1 VQMKRPNQE
10 KLFWQSM
17 AFVLLTVTAL
27 CLTTLGAAAQQSA
40 ADQAPTTEQAPATTE
55 QAPYPEKAPASTP
68 PPTTQAPAAQAPA
81 PTQQPTTTQVP
92 YTEQAPAAAAQPQ
105 TAPAPRGEQGPESVH
120 VMVGHSMLIRTP
132 SRIKRVLTG
141 NPAVIESVLTS
152 PRELV
157 ITAKAPGGSSLML
170 WDEAG
175 QSRSLDVYADLDVT
189 QLRNTLDQSFPNN
202 GVDVQSEGN
211 RVMLVGTVP
220 TAPVAEQILKMAN
233 NYSKDVVNG
242 LHTAPPPHLKQVML
256 KVRFAEADRSKLSA
270 FGFNLFSTGATNT
283 IGTIGTQ
290 QFGPLAIQGGQTGGT
305 NNGTPQQFTLS
316 DLLNIFIFRSD
327 INLGATV
334 KLLQQKNILQILAEP
349 NLMAYS
355 GVPAKFLAG
364 GEFPYPV
371 VQGGGVGSVPIIT
384 IQFRPYGVKLEFT
397 GTIEDNGVI
406 RLKVAPEVSSL
417 DYSNTVT
424 ISGFVLPSI
433 STRRAETEVELKD
446 GQSFGIAGLLDDR
459 TTVLLSKVPGIGDI
473 PILGQLFRSRS
484 TNRSSTELL
493 VLVTPTIVDPV
504 AGPLPPP
511 EVQVNP
517 PVQNLDKGGFDKGLP
532 DPTKNPGTK

>member
-1 VQMKRPNQE
+1 MEHLVKQKRSNQK
-10 KLFWQSM
+10 KLFCQDM
-17 AFVLLTVTAL
+17 AFVLLIGTAL
-27 CLTTLGAAAQQSA
+27 CLITLGAAAQQPA
-40 ADQAPTTEQAPATTE
+40 AEQAPTTEQAPATTE
-55 QAPYPEKAPASTP
+55 QAPYPEQAPASTP
-68 PPTTQAPAAQAPA
+68 PPTTQAPAPQAPA
-81 PTQQPTTTQVP
+81 VTVQPTTTQVP
-92 YTEQAPAAAAQPQ
+92 YPAPAAAAQPQ

-120 VMVGHSMLIRTP
+120 VMVGHSILIRTP
-132 SRIKRVLTG
+132 TRIKRVLTG
-141 NPAVIESVLTS
+141 NPGVIDSVLTS
-152 PRELV
+152 PKELV
-157 ITAKAPGGSSLML
+157 VTAKAPGGSSLML

-175 QSRSLDVYADLDVT
+175 QNRSLDVYADLDVT

-220 TAPVAEQILKMAN
+220 TAPVAEQILKMAAS
-233 NYSKDVVNG
+233 YAKDVVNG
-242 LHTAPPPHLKQVML
+242 LRIAPPPHLKQVML
-256 KVRFAEADRSKLSA
+256 KVRFAEADRSKLGA

-290 QFGPLAIQGGQTGGT
+290 QFSPFGLNNGSQGGVG
-305 NNGTPQQFTLS
+305 QFALA
-316 DLLNIFIFRSD
+316 DLLNVFLFRPD
-327 INLGATV
+327 INLGATI
-334 KLLQQKNILQILAEP
+334 KALQQKNILQILAEP

-355 GVPAKFLAG
+355 GVTAKFLAG
-364 GEFPYPV
+364 GEFPYPI

-384 IQFRPYGVKLEFT
+384 VTFRPYGVKLEFT
-397 GTIEDNGVI
+397 ATIEDNGII

-433 STRRAETEVELKD
+433 STRHAETEVELKD

-484 TNRSSTELL
+484 TNRSNTELL

-517 PVQNLDKGGFDKGLP
+517 PVQNLDKGGFDKDLP

>member
-1 VQMKRPNQE
+1 
-10 KLFWQSM
+10 
-17 AFVLLTVTAL
+17 
-27 CLTTLGAAAQQSA
+27 
-40 ADQAPTTEQAPATTE
+40 
-55 QAPYPEKAPASTP
+55 
-68 PPTTQAPAAQAPA
+68 
-81 PTQQPTTTQVP
+81 
-92 YTEQAPAAAAQPQ
+92 
-105 TAPAPRGEQGPESVH
+105 
-120 VMVGHSMLIRTP
+120 LIRTP
-132 SRIKRVLTG
+132 TRIKRVLTG
-141 NPAVIESVLTS
+141 NPAAIESVLTS

-157 ITAKAPGGSSLML
+157 VTAKAPGGSSLML

-175 QSRSLDVYADLDVT
+175 QNRNLDVYADLDVT

-202 GVDVQSEGN
+202 GVDVRSEGEKI
-211 RVMLVGTVP
+211 MLVGTVP
-220 TAPVAEQILKMAN
+220 TTVVADQILKMAGN
-233 NYSKDVVNG
+233 FGKEVVNG
-242 LHTAPPPHLKQVML
+242 LLIAPPPHQKQVML

-283 IGTIGTQ
+283 IGTLGTQ
-290 QFGPLAIQGGQTGGT
+290 QFGPLALQQTGSTQTAGIS
-305 NNGTPQQFTLS
+305 QFSLS
-316 DLLNIFIFRSD
+316 DLLNIFIFRPD

-355 GVPAKFLAG
+355 GMPAHFLAG

-371 VQGGGVGSVPIIT
+371 VQGGAAGTVPIIT

-397 GTIEDNGVI
+397 GTIGDDGVI

-424 ISGFVLPSI
+424 IAGFILPSI

-459 TTVLLSKVPGIGDI
+459 TTILLSKVPGIGDI

-484 TNRSSTELL
+484 TNRSNTELL

-504 AGPLPPP
+504 RGQLPPSEP
-511 EVQVNP
+511 QVNP
-517 PVQNLDKGGFDKGLP
+517 PVQYLDKGGFDKGLP
-532 DPTKNPGTK
+532 DPTIKNPGTK

>member
-1 VQMKRPNQE
+1 M
-10 KLFWQSM
+10 
-17 AFVLLTVTAL
+17 
-27 CLTTLGAAAQQSA
+27 
-40 ADQAPTTEQAPATTE
+40 EQAPATSPQPPATF
-55 QAPYPEKAPASTP
+55 APSM
-68 PPTTQAPAAQAPA
+68 AQAPA
-81 PTQQPTTTQVP
+81 SAPPPQA
-92 YTEQAPAAAAQPQ
+92 APASA
-105 TAPAPRGEQGPESVH
+105 GEPGPESVH
-120 VMVGHSMLIRTP
+120 IMVGHSLLIRTP
-132 SRIKRVLTG
+132 TRIKRVLTG
-141 NPAVIESVLTS
+141 NPAAIESVLTS

-157 ITAKAPGGSSLML
+157 VTAKAPGGSSLML

-175 QSRSLDVYADLDVT
+175 QNRNLDVYADLDVT

-202 GVDVQSEGN
+202 GVDVRSEGEKI
-211 RVMLVGTVP
+211 MLVGTVP
-220 TAPVAEQILKMAN
+220 TTVVADQILKMAGN
-233 NYSKDVVNG
+233 FGKEVVNG
-242 LHTAPPPHLKQVML
+242 LLIAPPPHQKQVML

-283 IGTIGTQ
+283 IGTLGTQ
-290 QFGPLAIQGGQTGGT
+290 QFGPLALQQTGSGQTAGIS
-305 NNGTPQQFTLS
+305 QFSLS
-316 DLLNIFIFRSD
+316 DLLNIFIFRPD

-355 GVPAKFLAG
+355 GMPAHFLAG

-371 VQGGGVGSVPIIT
+371 VQGGAAGTVPIIT

-397 GTIEDNGVI
+397 GTIGDDGVI

-424 ISGFVLPSI
+424 IAGFILPSI

-459 TTVLLSKVPGIGDI
+459 TTILLSKVPGIGDI

-484 TNRSSTELL
+484 TNRSNTELL

-504 AGPLPPP
+504 RGQLPPSEP
-511 EVQVNP
+511 QVNP
-517 PVQNLDKGGFDKGLP
+517 PVQYLDKGGFDKGLP
-532 DPTKNPGTK
+532 DPTIKNPGTK